1 MQELAELV
9 EGLDRI
15 NVLCDRVLVKLGSN
29 EVHIPVVIIS
39 NEGHSCDNPMA
50 CRLNTT
56 VNPFWCMT
64 MNDRSDLN
72 ND

>member
-1 MQELAELV
+1 MQELLELV
-9 EGLDRI
+9 EGLDVIDRA
-15 NVLCDRVLVKLGSN
+15 CDRALVQLGDN
-29 EVHIPVVIIS
+29 QIHIPVVIIS

-56 VNPFWCMT
+56 ANPYWCMT